1 MKIPRRKFI
10 IGSAAGI
17 STLALSSY
25 LSFKQKPA
33 VISGGIIGANSSI
46 GHKLHAAGFLE
57 PSKVIE
63 KDVVIVGGGIAGL
76 AAGYNLAKSGQQNFI
91 LLDLEKNA
99 GGNSSSGINSV
110 SAYPWGAHYV
120 PLLTQES
127 SKVRQLFEDLG
138 VITGYDSKGLP
149 IYNEYYIC
157 SDPQDRLFMYGR
169 WQDGLIPSIG
179 VTPEEEIQYKKFFS
193 FIEDLKNKK
202 GSDGKRIFAIPVDQ
216 SSQDKKWLDLDKITI
231 SEWMN
236 KNGYT
241 SENLLW
247 YINYCCRD
255 DFGTTADET
264 SAWAGLHYFA
274 ARNGKAANTES
285 TSIITWP
292 EGNGWLVNKLKE
304 KIEDKIQTNALAYN
318 VTDHGEYMTVDYWND
333 ETQNTER
340 IKARAVI
347 MATPRFIT
355 SRLLKSEFMAKDF
368 TYSPWAV
375 ANITLSDMP
384 KGKGAL
390 LSWDNVVFNSQL
402 LGYIVATH
410 QITQMKPSE
419 TVLTYY
425 WPLTHTNPSNARK
438 EAMSRSYAEWQSTF
452 LKELLHIHSELNGKV
467 KHLDVWVW
475 GHAMIR
481 PIKGFIW
488 GEERR
493 KALMQQAPIFT
504 AHSDMS
510 GISIFE
516 EAYTHGANAAENV
529 LSYLRTSI
537 KKAS

>member
-1 MKIPRRKFI
+1 M

-17 STLALSSY
+17 SALALSGY
-25 LSFKQKPA
+25 VSFKQKPTI
-33 VISGGIIGANSSI
+33 ISGGIIGANSSI
-46 GHKLHAAGFLE
+46 GHKLHAVGFLK

-63 KDVVIVGGGIAGL
+63 KDIVIVGGGIAGL
-76 AAGYNLAKSGQQNFI
+76 AAGYNLAKSDQQNFM

-99 GGNSSSGINSV
+99 GGNSSSGKNAV

-120 PLLTQES
+120 PLLTQEAT
-127 SKVRQLFEDLG
+127 KVRQLFEDFG

-179 VTPEEEIQYKKFFS
+179 ITPEEEIQYRKFFS

-202 GSDGKRIFAIPVDQ
+202 GSDGKRLFAIPVDQ
-216 SSQDKKWLDLDKITI
+216 SSQDKKWLALDKITI
-231 SEWMN
+231 SEWLH

-241 SENLLW
+241 SEHLLW

-274 ARNGKAANTES
+274 ARNGKAANTDS

-292 EGNGWLVNKLKE
+292 DGNGWLVNKLTE
-304 KIEDKIQTNALAYN
+304 KIKDRIQTNALAYN
-318 VTDHGEYMTVDYWND
+318 VTDHGEYVTVDYWND
-333 ETQNTER
+333 HTQNTER
-340 IKARAVI
+340 IIARAVI
-347 MATPRFIT
+347 MATPRFIA
-355 SRLLKSEFMAKDF
+355 SRLLKSELMAKDF

-410 QITQMKPSE
+410 QITQIKPKE

-425 WPLTHTNPSNARK
+425 WPLTHLNPSDARK
-438 EAMSRSYAEWQSTF
+438 EAMNRRYTEWQSTF
-452 LKELLHIHSELNGKV
+452 LKELLLIHPELNGKV
-467 KHLDVWVW
+467 TNLDVWVW

-488 GEERR
+488 GDARR
-493 KALMQQAPIFT
+493 KALIQNAPIFT

-516 EAYTHGANAAENV
+516 EAYTHGARAAENV
-529 LSYLRTSI
+529 LSYLETSM
-537 KKAS
+537 KKVA